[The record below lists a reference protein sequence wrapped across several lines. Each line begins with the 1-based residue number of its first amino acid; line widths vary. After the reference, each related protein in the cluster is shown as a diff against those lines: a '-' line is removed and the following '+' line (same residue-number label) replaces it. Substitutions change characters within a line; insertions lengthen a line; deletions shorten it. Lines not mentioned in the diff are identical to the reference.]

1 MKDKRAE
8 PEHTSM
14 WRIVLDALFE
24 LIGLLSK
31 GTNSELGM
39 TLAVSSLA
47 VAFAISP
54 LGAGI
59 SLAVL
64 FFVDAESCQ
73 FFLGQV
79 A

>member
-1 MKDKRAE
+1 M
-8 PEHTSM
+8 
-14 WRIVLDALFE
+14 DALFE
-24 LIGLLSK
+24 LMGFLTK
-31 GTNSELGM
+31 GTNSELGT
-39 TLAVSSLA
+39 TLAVMSLA
-47 VAFAISP
+47 VAFADAP

>member
-1 MKDKRAE
+1 M
-8 PEHTSM
+8 
-14 WRIVLDALFE
+14 DALFE
-24 LIGLLSK
+24 LIGFLTK
-31 GTNSELGM
+31 GTNSELGT
-39 TLAVSSLA
+39 TLAVLSLA
-47 VAFAISP
+47 VAFAITP

-64 FFVDAESCQ
+64 FFVDAEACQ